1 MLKVINT
8 SIMETIVL
16 KFFYVMII
24 KKMNYLNVLFTYIVT
39 NTIGEFAPLVVKR
52 DLSLHSSLCFH
63 RQIMLEME
71 LS

>member
-1 MLKVINT
+1 MLKVVNT

-39 NTIGEFAPLVVKR
+39 NTIGEFAPLVVKG